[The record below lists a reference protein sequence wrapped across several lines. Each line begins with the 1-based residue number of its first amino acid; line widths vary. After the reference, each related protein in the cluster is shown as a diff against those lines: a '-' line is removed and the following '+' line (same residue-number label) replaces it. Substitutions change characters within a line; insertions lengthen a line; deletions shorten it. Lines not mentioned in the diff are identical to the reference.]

1 MIKNKKAILGSQTPV
16 FLLMMYLG
24 IKGLIKGI
32 ETHNNPRIAASSAG
46 IAIFIAIYV
55 MLIVAV
61 TRKTSGPC
69 QGL

>member
-1 MIKNKKAILGSQTPV
+1 MIKNKRAILGSQTPV

-24 IKGLIKGI
+24 VKGLFRGI
-32 ETHNNPRIAASSAG
+32 ETHNNLRIAASAAG
-46 IAIFIAIYV
+46 IAIFITIYV

-61 TRKTSGPC
+61 TRKTSGTN